1 MEERNIDRINDILE
15 KAKSQGWLDG
25 FDFSILMQRLLIPDG
40 GYIIDTGNWENVN
53 AEAALML
60 YEKIKRHP
68 ILWRLFFMLREG
80 MTGSEGIENTKVY
93 LRVDGAY
100 RTLFL
105 QSCRAQP
112 EGG

>member
-1 MEERNIDRINDILE
+1 MDEVKRCPFCGGKAKLMGSKVYTIPEIDRINDILE

-25 FDFSILMQRLLIPDG
+25 FDFSILMQQLLIPDG

-68 ILWRLFFMLREG
+68 ILWRLFFML
-80 MTGSEGIENTKVY
+80 
-93 LRVDGAY
+93 
-100 RTLFL
+100 
-105 QSCRAQP
+105 
-112 EGG
+112 

>member
-1 MEERNIDRINDILE
+1 MDANAVLPNVRSGNFGGINDGGLHQPRVGFAGNGGQVMEERNIDRINDILE

-25 FDFSILMQRLLIPDG
+25 FDFSILMQRLLIPNG

-68 ILWRLFFMLREG
+68 ILWRLFFML
-80 MTGSEGIENTKVY
+80 
-93 LRVDGAY
+93 
-100 RTLFL
+100 
-105 QSCRAQP
+105 
-112 EGG
+112 

>member
-60 YEKIKRHP
+60 YEKIKRYP
-68 ILWRLFFMLREG
+68 ILWRRFFML
-80 MTGSEGIENTKVY
+80 
-93 LRVDGAY
+93 
-100 RTLFL
+100 
-105 QSCRAQP
+105 
-112 EGG
+112 

>member
-40 GYIIDTGNWENVN
+40 GYIIGTGNWENVN

-60 YEKIKRHP
+60 YEKISRHP
-68 ILWRLFFMLREG
+68 ILWRLFFML
-80 MTGSEGIENTKVY
+80 
-93 LRVDGAY
+93 
-100 RTLFL
+100 
-105 QSCRAQP
+105 
-112 EGG
+112 